1 MEVGPYVYR
10 QKMEKTDISFSTT
23 EPGVSYKVAKQYF
36 FAKELSCP
44 SCDEDDLVIVPNIPL
59 FGVFQ
64 KLGPEPPMTKSV
76 FRGLLVSEPDKTGQ
90 SNARLKS

>member
-1 MEVGPYVYR
+1 MVEVGPYVYR
-10 QKMEKTDISFSTT
+10 QKMEKTDISFSST
-23 EPGVSYKVAKQYF
+23 EPEVSYKVAKQYF

-44 SCDEDDLVIVPNIPL
+44 DCEEDDLVIVPNIPL

-76 FRGLLVSEPDKTGQ
+76 FRGLLVRGSDQNLT
-90 SNARLKS
+90 